1 MSSCMCSFETASD
14 CRSLIGAFPQEQGT
28 EPDGRLD
35 YLYHLLDLMEHTTL
49 DGLNDASVDKGS
61 RDGGREEHRPLRVI
75 DM

>member
-1 MSSCMCSFETASD
+1 M
-14 CRSLIGAFPQEQGT
+14 RLGKNKGL

-49 DGLNDASVDKGS
+49 DSLSDDSVDEGS
-61 RDGGREEHRPLRVI
+61 RDGGRGEDRPLRVI